1 MTNRN
6 YYIYDVF
13 TSKKLSGN
21 PLAVV
26 TDCEGL
32 ENSDMQKIAS
42 EFNLSETAFV
52 FKPQHP
58 GHTAKIR
65 IFTPR
70 QELPFAGHPTVGT
83 AVALAQHRNKS
94 EGEQAA
100 ILVLEEGVGPVRCAV
115 KIDGDRPGF
124 AEFDLPR
131 LPEPVAFSGTQ
142 EAVAAALGVGHHEIG
157 FENHTITG
165 WSAGVPFICIPLANL
180 DTALRARLDGRLW
193 AEFAPSVKGILA
205 DAYVY
210 CRETVH
216 HDHAFHVRMFA
227 PGAGIPEDPAT
238 GSAAAAF
245 AGAIVMHDTP
255 VDGSHPILIEQGI
268 EMGRPSSIRLEL
280 DVKGGSLE
288 SARIGG
294 HAVKIAEGKLFV

>member
-1 MTNRN
+1 MKKRN

-26 TDCEGL
+26 MDSDGL
-32 ENSDMQKIAS
+32 ETSDMQKIAG
-42 EFNLSETAFV
+42 EFNLSETAFIL
-52 FKPQHP
+52 KPQHP
-58 GHTAKIR
+58 GHTARVK

-70 QELPFAGHPTVGT
+70 QELPFAGHPTVGS
-83 AVALAQHRNKS
+83 AVALAQHRNRT
-94 EGEQAA
+94 EGEQTA

-115 KIDGDRPGF
+115 KIDGDAPGF

-131 LPEPVAFSGTQ
+131 LPEPVPFSGTQ
-142 EAVAAALGVGHHEIG
+142 EAVAAALGIGHHEIG

-180 DTALRARLDGRLW
+180 DAARRTRLDERLW
-193 AEFAPSVKGILA
+193 AEFAPKVKGILA

-210 CRETVH
+210 CRETMH

-227 PGAGIPEDPAT
+227 PGAGISEDPAT

-245 AGAIVMHDTP
+245 SGAIVMHDAP

-294 HAVKIAEGKLFV
+294 SAIKIAEGKLLL